1 VHRSSRRIATLVA
14 FVVSLASLVGART
27 AHAQVNIEALR
38 SDFRDK
44 GALASIE
51 GSFTGRT
58 GNVRN
63 IVAGAGAIGA
73 ARYKRNGFF
82 GSTVADYASFDG
94 NTAVSKS
101 FIHLRYDYE
110 VLYWFFPEVYVQQ
123 QQDKFQRLLLREL
136 VGTGPRFVLS
146 DDEEFRFAVGTSY
159 MFEYERITVPTGAPD
174 PSRTVVH
181 RWSNYATA
189 TWKIDETIRLVG
201 TLYVQPRFD
210 LWDDVR
216 VLFESAVVT
225 GLGKRLALKL
235 LVTMRYDSA
244 PPTTVKNTDLEVKN
258 SFVLKF

>member
-1 VHRSSRRIATLVA
+1 MRYVIALIAAIIVL
-14 FVVSLASLVGART
+14 FQVSAAR
-27 AHAQVNIEALR
+27 AQVNIESLR

-63 IVAGAGAIGA
+63 IVAGAAAIGA
-73 ARYKRNGFF
+73 ARYKRSGFF
-82 GSTVADYASFDG
+82 GSTVADYAAFDG
-94 NTAVSKS
+94 KTAVSKS
-101 FIHLRYDYE
+101 FVHLRYDYE

-146 DDEEFRFAVGTSY
+146 DDDEFRFAVGTSY
-159 MFEYERITVPTGAPD
+159 MFEYERITVPEGAPD

-189 TWKIDETIRLVG
+189 TWKIDETIRMVG
-201 TLYVQPRFD
+201 TVYVQPRFD
-210 LWDDVR
+210 LWNDVR
-216 VLFESAVVT
+216 VLFEAGVVT
-225 GLGKRLALKL
+225 NLNKRLALKL
-235 LVTMRYDSA
+235 LVTMRYDSE
-244 PPTTVKNTDLEVKN
+244 PPTTVRNTDLEVKN
-258 SFVLKF
+258 SFVVKF